1 MTSMSG
7 LTHIKAARQ
16 APAMLAVDLERSMK
30 MAKMKLMAAAAAAL
44 LVGGLSGCA
53 TPGDQAGVAA
63 RHQHLRD
70 AKQGPAAST
79 VAVSEQGA
87 RKPLHDHRE
96 MK

>member
-1 MTSMSG
+1 M
-7 LTHIKAARQ
+7 LRLHIRKEHD
-16 APAMLAVDLERSMK
+16 MGTT
-30 MAKMKLMAAAAAAL
+30 KLLAAAAAAL
-44 LVGGLSGCA
+44 MIGGLSGCA

-79 VAVSEQGA
+79 IATAEQA
-87 RKPLHDHRE
+87 PKLLHDHRE

>member
-1 MTSMSG
+1 MAMT
-7 LTHIKAARQ
+7 
-16 APAMLAVDLERSMK
+16 
-30 MAKMKLMAAAAAAL
+30 KLVAAAAAAL

-53 TPGDQAGVAA
+53 TPGDQTSVAA

-70 AKQGPAAST
+70 AKQGPAAS
-79 VAVSEQGA
+79 VAVTEQVA

>member
-1 MTSMSG
+1 MG
-7 LTHIKAARQ
+7 A
-16 APAMLAVDLERSMK
+16 
-30 MAKMKLMAAAAAAL
+30 MKLFTAAAAAL
-44 LVGGLSGCA
+44 LIVGLSGCA
-53 TPGDQAGVAA
+53 TPGEQAGVAA

-79 VAVSEQGA
+79 IASSGETA